1 MMYSILDRDG
11 VTVEAW
17 PINGSITFHISLVDS
32 EGVRVTRQEYLEV
45 EEFDALRRAVKESDA
60 QYLQQLRESNS
71 IALLTPGE
79 ASSKDLYEE
88 HLQARKDAP
97 ERLLAVIERLEGGVL

>member
-17 PINGSITFHISLVDS
+17 PINGSITFQISLVDS
-32 EGVRVTRQEYLEV
+32 EGVRVTRQEYLEAP
-45 EEFDALRRAVKESDA
+45 EFAALRRAVREA
-60 QYLQQLRESNS
+60 NTQYLEQTRASASL
-71 IALLTPGE
+71 ALLTPGE

-88 HLQARKDAP
+88 HTQARKDAP